1 MFRCLISLS
10 GSAILRSIEKSLVPP
25 NLFLLFYPHR
35 RRSFHTIARSLSS
48 SSLYFYSLIEYHIHY
63 PTMHFSSAFAAS
75 AIFALASGAVI
86 GKRALS
92 GEATFYGGNLAGG
105 ACSFSTYTPIL
116 PLRDCIIRLKLGRCR
131 RVRCLHIRHGTK
143 WKLHHCHGN

>member
-1 MFRCLISLS
+1 LFNFAVGFRNL
-10 GSAILRSIEKSLVPP
+10 EEYQKPPVPQ
-25 NLFLLFYPHR
+25 NLFLLFYLHR
-35 RRSFHTIARSLSS
+35 SRSFQTIARSLSS

-63 PTMHFSSAFAAS
+63 PTMRFSSAFAAS

-105 ACSFSTYTPIL
+105 ACSFSTYTL
-116 PLRDCIIRLKLGRCR
+116 PSSLFGTALSDSNWDNAAECGACISVTGPN
-131 RVRCLHIRHGTK
+131 
-143 WKLHHCHGN
+143 GNSITAMVT